1 MIEETFENPSSE
13 QGQKVPEKAFS
24 KPQRQ
29 SEIGVVLIF
38 LSTLYKFL
46 RGFWAVGA
54 YWLIARPS
62 GRVWFMILVAL
73 GIIGLVVLLYS
84 YQYYR
89 KFLFYIDY
97 EKRAFI
103 LKKGVFQSDQ
113 TEINFDKIQQVNT
126 SQSLI
131 QRLIGIYGLNI
142 DTAGSKEDE
151 IEIKA
156 ISKVRANLL
165 SEILM
170 EEGAPTS
177 AKNLGETPS
186 KPEPAVQSPVWTYR
200 HSFWTLFKIGISTNY
215 FRGLFVM
222 LAFFS
227 TIYQDFVTPLQQD
240 YSGIV
245 DGLIQEV
252 PQRFQ
257 NLTFFLFIFLG
268 LLALGFIITVIEV
281 FIKYFNLNLKCTG
294 SRLEVEMGLKTSTKV
309 GLQPRRVQLLR
320 MSTNP
325 VQKRLNLYQ
334 INIALASSEDSFGKS
349 KLKIPGLS
357 AEILSKVNAFLY
369 PGENDFFSDIFQ
381 PHKILFYRKLA
392 FSFLPLLVFFFLW
405 YVFEFISGE
414 FLMGLTIAYIL
425 IVGFYQWLSFKSLGL
440 KITENFISRKKGVWN
455 HRESRLE
462 TYKLQSISVHRPFY
476 YRRKK
481 LVNLIFHTAGG
492 DLPFLAV
499 EESVLKYVDFA
510 LFKIESSDKPWM

>member
-1 MIEETFENPSSE
+1 MTEETFHHTSSP
-13 QGQKVPEKAFS
+13 QGQKPQEKAFS
-24 KPQRQ
+24 TPQRQ
-29 SEIGVVLIF
+29 SEIGVILIF

-62 GRVWFMILVAL
+62 GKVWYMILVAL
-73 GIIGLVVLLYS
+73 GIIGFLVLLYS

-97 EKRAFI
+97 EKRVFI

-156 ISKVRANLL
+156 ISKTRAHLL

-170 EEGAPTS
+170 EEAGPSSAEYLEEVHSTEPT
-177 AKNLGETPS
+177 AQP
-186 KPEPAVQSPVWTYR
+186 PIWTYR

-227 TIYQDFVTPLQQD
+227 TIYQDFATPWQED

-245 DGLIQEV
+245 DGVVEEI
-252 PQRFQ
+252 PQQFQ
-257 NLTFFLFIFLG
+257 NLSFFLFIFLG
-268 LLALGFIITVIEV
+268 LLILGFIITVIEV
-281 FIKYFNLNLKCTG
+281 FVKYFNLNLKCTE

-309 GLQPRRVQLLR
+309 TLQPRRVQLLR
-320 MSTNP
+320 TSTNP
-325 VQKRLNLYQ
+325 VQKRLNLHQ
-334 INIALASSEDSFGKS
+334 MNISLASSEDSFGKS

-357 AEILSKVNAFLY
+357 VEILNKVNAFLFS
-369 PGENDFFSDIFQ
+369 GKNDSFSDIFR
-381 PHKILFYRKLA
+381 PHQLLLYRKLA
-392 FSFLPLLVFFFLW
+392 YSFLPLLVFFFLW
-405 YVFEFISGE
+405 NIFEFISNE
-414 FLMGLTIAYIL
+414 FFIGASIAYML
-425 IVGFYQWLSFKSLGL
+425 IIGFYQWLSFKSLKL
-440 KITENFISRKKGVWN
+440 EITDNFIIRKRGVWN
-455 HRESRLE
+455 QSEARLE

-476 YRRKK
+476 YRKRK

-492 DLPFLAV
+492 DLPFSAV
-499 EESVLKYVDFA
+499 EERVLKYVDFA
-510 LFKIESSDKPWM
+510 LYKIESNDKKWM